1 MDEFSHVDD
10 DQVQMVDVG
19 DKATVDRRAV
29 ATGRMTVQP
38 ETAGAV
44 EREDVPKGDVLATA
58 RVAAIQAVK
67 RTWDDV
73 PMCHQ
78 IPIDGVT
85 VEFEVGDDYVESTVE
100 VTSTGKTGVEMEA
113 LNGVTRAL
121 LTVWD
126 MVKSAEKDDDGQ
138 YPEAAIEDVRVV
150 KKVKDDD

>member
-10 DQVQMVDVG
+10 DRVQMVDVG

-29 ATGRMTVQP
+29 ATGRMAVQP
-38 ETAGAV
+38 ETADAV

-58 RVAAIQAVK
+58 RVAAVQAVK
-67 RTWDDV
+67 RTWDDI

-78 IPIDGVT
+78 IPVDGVT
-85 VEFEVGDDYVESTVE
+85 VEFEVGDEYVESTVE

-126 MVKSAEKDDDGQ
+126 MVKSAEKDGDGQ

-150 KKVKDDD
+150 EKVKEDA